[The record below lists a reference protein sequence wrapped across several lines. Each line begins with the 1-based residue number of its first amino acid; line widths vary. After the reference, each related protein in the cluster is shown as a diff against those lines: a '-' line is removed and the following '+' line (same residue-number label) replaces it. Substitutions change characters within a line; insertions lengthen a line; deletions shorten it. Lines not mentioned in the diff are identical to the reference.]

1 MQETVPAP
9 RGCDYPECAAEGLY
23 PAPRSRAEL
32 RSYRWFCLDHV
43 RAYNRAWNYFVGM
56 DDNEV
61 EAQVRHDTVWERPSW
76 PFAGRAEEQWREAA
90 EKFDDAFGV
99 FGTGGAGES
108 AGRHGARNGFR
119 ANGGARTVEER
130 ALAVLEVE
138 PPITRDRIKARY
150 KALVKLYHPD
160 ANGGAKEAE
169 ERLKLINE
177 AYETLKDRVPP
188 DAPNRDTQQ

>member
-1 MQETVPAP
+1 MQETATAL
-9 RGCDYPECAAEGLY
+9 RGCDYPDCRAEGLY

-43 RAYNRAWNYFVGM
+43 RAYNRAWNYFAGM
-56 DDNEV
+56 DDDEV
-61 EAQVRHDTVWERPSW
+61 EAQVRRDTTWERPSW
-76 PFAGRAEEQWREAA
+76 PFAGRADRTWHAAA
-90 EKFDDAFGV
+90 EKFDGAFGV
-99 FGTGGAGES
+99 FGTRGAGNS
-108 AGRHGARNGFR
+108 GGGHGNRNGFR

-150 KALVKLYHPD
+150 KVLVKLYHPD
-160 ANGGAKEAE
+160 ANGGDTAAE
-169 ERLKLINE
+169 ERLKRINE

-188 DAPNRDTQQ
+188 DAPS